1 LESEGKGGKGEM
13 KFGRAAVMVGYKKP
27 FEIRT
32 YPLPDQI
39 ESGAVL
45 VKMLMAG
52 VCGTDVHTWLG
63 HTGGKVLN
71 FPVILG
77 HENVGEIM
85 ETGGDV
91 RDWNGVA
98 LRKGD
103 RITWPTTIGTYCYQC
118 FNCTVAGIPNK
129 CLQRKTYGAAI
140 SSEQPPHFLG
150 GWGEYC
156 YLFPKTSLFKLP
168 EGLPVE
174 ALVASGCAAPTMV
187 HAAEKADIH
196 VGDTVVIQGSGPV
209 GLFGLVVARES
220 GAGRVI
226 VVGGPKER
234 LEMVRRWGGE
244 AVVDI
249 GEIKAPEDR
258 VHEVKK
264 LSLSGYGA
272 DVVFECSGVPSA
284 FPEGVQFARDG
295 GRYIIVG
302 QFMDAGP
309 AEAFHPFWIT
319 FKELTVKGSYSW
331 EPRHTARAVALIDRI
346 KDRYPLQ
353 EIVSHRFTLEQTTEA
368 VQAVK
373 DWKTMKAVLV
383 P

>member
-1 LESEGKGGKGEM
+1 MILM
-13 KFGRAAVMVGYKKP
+13 KFGKAAVMVDFNKP

-32 YPLPDQI
+32 YPLPSKV
-39 ESGAVL
+39 EPGAVL

-63 HTGGKVLN
+63 HTGGKILN

-77 HENVGEIM
+77 HENVGEIVEM
-85 ETGGDV
+85 GGEV
-91 RDWNGVA
+91 KDWNGTP
-98 LRKGD
+98 LKKGD

-129 CLQRKTYGAAI
+129 CLQRKTYGAGI
-140 SSEQPPHFLG
+140 TSEQSPHFLG
-150 GWGEYC
+150 GWAEYC
-156 YLFPKTSLFKLP
+156 YLYPRTSLFRLP
-168 EGLPVE
+168 DKLPVE

-196 VGDTVVIQGSGPV
+196 VGDTVVVQGSGPV

-226 VVGGPKER
+226 VVGGPQER
-234 LEMVRRWGGE
+234 LQMAQKWG
-244 AVVDI
+244 ADATIDI
-249 GEIKAPEDR
+249 SEIKSPKDR
-258 VHEVKK
+258 VQYVKE
-264 LSLSGYGA
+264 LSLSKYGA
-272 DVVFECSGVPSA
+272 DVVLECSGVPSA
-284 FPEGVQFARDG
+284 FAEGPQFARDG
-295 GRYIIVG
+295 GKYIIVG

-309 AEAFHPFWIT
+309 AEDFHPFWIT

-331 EPRHTARAVALIDRI
+331 EPKHTARAVALIEKVQD
-346 KDRYPLQ
+346 KYPLQ
-353 EIVSHRFTLEQTTEA
+353 DIVSHKFTLEQTTEA

-373 DWKTMKAVLV
+373 EWKTMKAVLV
-383 P
+383 PSK

>member
-1 LESEGKGGKGEM
+1 M
-13 KFGRAAVMVGYKKP
+13 KFGKAAVMVDFNKP

-32 YPLPDQI
+32 YPLPSKV
-39 ESGAVL
+39 EPGAVL

-63 HTGGKVLN
+63 HTGGKILN

-77 HENVGEIM
+77 HENVGEIV
-85 ETGGDV
+85 ETGGQIK
-91 RDWNGVA
+91 DWNGTP
-98 LRKGD
+98 LKKGD

-129 CLQRKTYGAAI
+129 CLQRKTYGAGI
-140 SSEQPPHFLG
+140 TSEQSPHFLG
-150 GWGEYC
+150 GWAEYC
-156 YLFPKTSLFKLP
+156 YLYPRTSLFRLP
-168 EGLPVE
+168 DQLPVE

-196 VGDTVVIQGSGPV
+196 VGDAVVVQGSGPV

-220 GAGRVI
+220 GAGKVI

-234 LEMVRRWGGE
+234 LRMAQQWG
-244 AVVDI
+244 ADATVDI
-249 GEIKAPEDR
+249 SEIKSPKDR
-258 VHEVKK
+258 IQFVKE
-264 LSLSGYGA
+264 LSLSKHGA
-272 DVVFECSGVPSA
+272 DVVLECSGVPAA
-284 FPEGVQFARDG
+284 FAEGAQFARDG
-295 GRYIIVG
+295 GKYIIVG

-309 AEAFHPFWIT
+309 AENFHPFWIT

-331 EPRHTARAVALIDRI
+331 EPKHTARAVALIEKVQD
-346 KDRYPLQ
+346 KYPLQ
-353 EIVSHRFTLEQTTEA
+353 DIVSHKFTLEQTTEA

-373 DWKTMKAVLV
+373 EWKTMKAVLV
-383 P
+383 PSK